1 MVSKV
6 ASWLEYG
13 FKTFILR
20 QELPYLFGMVITDK
34 CNLNCFYCESKNS
47 GRYHFSFEQANN
59 TIREAYGR
67 GHRSLYFTGGE
78 PMIWEDNG
86 HNLEELV
93 RLARDI
99 GFLEVFIFTNGTRP
113 LSIANSN
120 YIVTIDGPKDIHD
133 KIRSNSY
140 DVVLQNVRNAVTKN
154 VFASITFSKANVQH
168 LRRFVEEVNDTKLFK
183 GISFNLLTHWP
194 EIVQEHGVSLDDR
207 KKLLDDIWGLKRE
220 GYPIVLSR
228 AAYKALRNNDWKRPI
243 PQIEL
248 GTRDRI
254 FQCCRDIDNP
264 SVCAQCGY
272 ANCVEVS
279 QMLSLKPS
287 ALLQVLRM
295 VGTS

>member
-1 MVSKV
+1 MVGKV
-6 ASWLEYG
+6 VSWLEYG

-47 GRYHFSFEQANN
+47 GRYHFSFEQAKN

-78 PMIWEDNG
+78 PMIWEDSG

-140 DVVLQNVRNAVTKN
+140 DVVLQNVRNALTKN

-207 KKLLDDIWGLKRE
+207 KKLLDDIWELKRE